1 MVTLGQ
7 RQRPVRARRRT
18 RAVRWSIAALATS
31 LGLVLGPGQAS
42 AQASP
47 GDLDPTFGTGGK
59 VATDFVG
66 GHDQARALVVQA
78 DGRLVAAGIAV
89 TGEATNL
96 DFALARYH
104 PDGTLDPTFGNG
116 GEVTTDFGG
125 FPPADEAHALVQQ
138 ADGKL
143 VVAGGVFR
151 SGGDSDNDF
160 ALARYQPE
168 GTPDPTFGNGGI
180 VLTDFADGE
189 EARELALQADGKLV
203 AAGVAFTFGA
213 GQMFGLAR
221 YNPDG
226 SLDPSF
232 GNGGTVTT
240 AFGSGTVQLSGLA
253 VQADGKLVAAGTVLV
268 GSTLDFALVRYQP
281 DGTLDQTFG
290 KGGRV
295 ITQITRSDDDAQALA
310 LQADG
315 KLVLAGS
322 ANVGGHF
329 DFALA
334 RYRPNGA
341 LDRTFGKAG
350 KVTTDFTGPDNSDAA
365 NALALQ
371 ADGKL
376 VAAGVAFTGGVGED
390 FALARYQRDGSLDP
404 SFGTGGRVT
413 TDFTGSTPFESVNAL
428 AVQADGNLVAAGVV
442 EAGELSDFALARYAA
457 R

>member
-1 MVTLGQ
+1 M
-7 RQRPVRARRRT
+7 

-59 VATDFVG
+59 VTTDFVG
-66 GHDQARALVVQA
+66 GHDQARALVVTA
-78 DGRLVAAGIAV
+78 DGRLVAAGLA

-96 DFALARYH
+96 DFALARYN
-104 PDGTLDPTFGNG
+104 PDGSLDPSFGNG

-125 FPPADEAHALVQQ
+125 FPPDDHAHSLVQQ

-151 SGGDSDNDF
+151 SDGDFDNDF
-160 ALARYQPE
+160 ALARYN
-168 GTPDPTFGNGGI
+168 PDGSLDASFGNGGI

-189 EARELALQADGKLV
+189 EAHALALQADGKLV
-203 AAGVAFTFGA
+203 AAGVAFTSGA

-226 SLDPSF
+226 SLDASF

-240 AFGSGTVQLSGLA
+240 AFGSGIVQPSGLA
-253 VQADGKLVAAGTVLV
+253 VQADGKLVAAGSVLV

-281 DGTLDQTFG
+281 NGTLDQTFG
-290 KGGRV
+290 KAGRV
-295 ITQITRSDDDAQALA
+295 TTQITRSDDDAQALA

-334 RYRPNGA
+334 RYRPNGT

-365 NALALQ
+365 NALAVQ

-404 SFGTGGRVT
+404 AFGTGGKVT
-413 TDFTGSTPFESVNAL
+413 TDFAGSTAFESVNAL
-428 AVQADGNLVAAGVV
+428 AVQADGNLVAAGVAQV
-442 EAGELSDFALARYAA
+442 AAGAQPDFALARYAA

>member
-1 MVTLGQ
+1 M
-7 RQRPVRARRRT
+7 

-59 VATDFVG
+59 VTTDFVG
-66 GHDQARALVVQA
+66 GHDQASALVVQA
-78 DGRLVAAGIAV
+78 DGRLVAAGLA

-96 DFALARYH
+96 DFALARYN
-104 PDGTLDPTFGNG
+104 PDGSLDPSFGNG

-125 FPPADEAHALVQQ
+125 FPPDDHAHALVQQ

-143 VVAGGVFR
+143 VAAGGVFR
-151 SGGDSDNDF
+151 SDGDFDNDF
-160 ALARYQPE
+160 ALARYNPD
-168 GTPDPTFGNGGI
+168 GTLDPTFGNGGI

-189 EARELALQADGKLV
+189 EAHALALQADGKLV
-203 AAGVAFTFGA
+203 AAGVAFTSGA

-240 AFGSGTVQLSGLA
+240 AFGSGIVQPSGLA
-253 VQADGKLVAAGTVLV
+253 VQADGKLVAAGSVLV

-290 KGGRV
+290 NGGRV
-295 ITQITRSDDDAQALA
+295 TTKITRSDDDAQALA

-404 SFGTGGRVT
+404 TFGTGGKVT
-413 TDFTGSTPFESVNAL
+413 TDFASSTAFESVNAL
-428 AVQADGNLVAAGVV
+428 AVQADGNLVAAGVAQV
-442 EAGELSDFALARYAA
+442 AAGAQPDFALARYAA